1 MGMAGDQHWTVDP
14 NWPASRAS
22 NCTGDCHA
30 RFLLAVEEG
39 VMLGAE
45 GWDEAYDKPR
55 VVRRVTAPATATSLI
70 GIHTHQRRRAL
81 HDDTRENFVK

>member
-14 NWPASRAS
+14 NWPASQQS

-39 VMLGAE
+39 VMLGAQ
-45 GWDEAYDKPR
+45 
-55 VVRRVTAPATATSLI
+55 VRKNKACSRCHVIL
-70 GIHTHQRRRAL
+70 HTL
-81 HDDTRENFVK
+81 YSILYTLYSILY